1 MDDGRCRAHIRCGS
15 NCLSARGSGGE
26 HTGLINCFVI
36 EGTTTRGLLV
46 YHTPTDSLSERE
58 AGNAEFR
65 LRVSACLRLRGELH
79 MNQAELETRP
89 RRLVRQAA
97 REGVPNYVIE
107 ITELSKDVSSP
118 SDRYASWGP
127 SE

>member
-1 MDDGRCRAHIRCGS
+1 
-15 NCLSARGSGGE
+15 
-26 HTGLINCFVI
+26 
-36 EGTTTRGLLV
+36 
-46 YHTPTDSLSERE
+46 
-58 AGNAEFR
+58 
-65 LRVSACLRLRGELH
+65 

-118 SDRYASWGP
+118 SDRYTSWGP

>member
-1 MDDGRCRAHIRCGS
+1 MRDGV
-15 NCLSARGSGGE
+15 E
-26 HTGLINCFVI
+26 HTSVVGRTASRRGEVGESIRGYINSFVI
-36 EGTTTRGLLV
+36 EGTTTRGVLV
-46 YHTPTDSLSERE
+46 YQTPTDSLRERE

-97 REGVPNYVIE
+97 REGVPNYEIE